1 MAARPFSLH
10 PGSFIL
16 KIAVLCL
23 TAALI
28 GQCAAQYQ
36 SSMTWVIGDAR
47 ANVLKVVAFWLS
59 SVLAPGFYLCA
70 LWDLSNVF
78 KRMGRGDAFGP
89 TMVRAM
95 KSTGLCLMMGAA
107 AAVVL
112 APSFAK
118 WLGDNLRGFSG
129 LHFNLDIENVTI
141 GLIGL
146 TLSLLARRAV
156 ALKAELEQFV

>member
-1 MAARPFSLH
+1 MATSPFSPH
-10 PGSFIL
+10 PGSIIL
-16 KIAVLCL
+16 KILVVGL
-23 TAALI
+23 TLTLVA
-28 GQCAAQYQ
+28 QCMVEYKTL
-36 SSMTWVIGDAR
+36 TWVIGDAR
-47 ANVLKVVAFWLS
+47 ANVLKVFAFWLS

-78 KRMGRGDAFGP
+78 ARMGRGDAFGAN
-89 TMVRAM
+89 MVRGL
-95 KSTGLCLMMGAA
+95 KSSGRCLMMGAA
-107 AAVVL
+107 AAVIL

-118 WLGDNLRGFSG
+118 WLGDNLHGFSG

-146 TLSLLARRAV
+146 AFYLLARRGV